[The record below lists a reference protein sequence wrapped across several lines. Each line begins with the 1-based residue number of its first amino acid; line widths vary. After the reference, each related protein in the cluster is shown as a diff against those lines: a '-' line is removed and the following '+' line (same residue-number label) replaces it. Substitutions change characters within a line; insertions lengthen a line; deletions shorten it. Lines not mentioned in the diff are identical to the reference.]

1 MNSCLNSLIVR
12 QILPLPA
19 SQERITPFYSHS
31 KLLKTHSSS
40 FSIPNLQKSEIYVH
54 MFCPQKWNLSS
65 TSRPN
70 TCFSLYFKL
79 CVGASWTTGVN
90 LSATGSQSLGPA
102 LLSCFLTDPHLKS
115 PILRNFYTSREKSK
129 KKWVSL
135 GAESKLLMLI
145 QFRTLSCHFMFIQL
159 RTQPRI
165 SWSLGG
171 PTICQRTSMQPLLFR
186 RMVKVEIGK
195 MSKDKLRKN
204 NA

>member
-129 KKWVSL
+129 KSECLWGQSPNSWCLSNSEHYLVTSCLSNSEHNLAFPGHSEGPQSVKEQACSL
-135 GAESKLLMLI
+135 FSSGGWS
-145 QFRTLSCHFMFIQL
+145 RL
-159 RTQPRI
+159 R
-165 SWSLGG
+165 
-171 PTICQRTSMQPLLFR
+171 
-186 RMVKVEIGK
+186 
-195 MSKDKLRKN
+195 
-204 NA
+204 